1 MLHDV
6 RATRRDEAEQVRF
19 QFGIALEAAERA
31 EDRGWK
37 MSESLNEG
45 YKKTLAEKGI
55 TVLPAT
61 AKMKEEVKAIGETM
75 AKEWAAKAGPDGE
88 KLIADFKK

>member
-1 MLHDV
+1 VNKRAFDALPEDV
-6 RATRRDEAEQVRF
+6 RKGLT
-19 QFGIALEAAERA
+19 EAAARA

-37 MSESLNEG
+37 MSEELNEG

-55 TVLPAT
+55 KVLPAT
-61 AKMKEEVKAIGETM
+61 DGMKAEIKTIGETM
-75 AKEWAAKAGPDGE
+75 AKEWAEKAGPDGA